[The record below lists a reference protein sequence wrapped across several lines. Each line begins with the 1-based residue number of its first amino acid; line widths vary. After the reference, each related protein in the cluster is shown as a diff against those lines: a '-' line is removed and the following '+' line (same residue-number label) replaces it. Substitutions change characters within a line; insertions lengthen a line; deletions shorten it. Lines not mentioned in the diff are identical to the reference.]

1 MLRKHCFV
9 GILFILLPAALC
21 AQYSVSDLPRLK
33 DYDSERA
40 SSYDHTGGNHDYV
53 SVDPGQTVTI
63 FDQDGP
69 GEIRHIWTTIP
80 GWSEIYVHQ
89 KVVLRAYWDGEKDPS
104 IETPIGNFFGYAFGN
119 PPVFQSALITV
130 NPVQALNS
138 YIPMPFRSHARITI
152 TNEGSKQITDYY
164 WNIDWVKLPSISP
177 DTAYFHAQYRQ
188 CTPCDGWYKGNF
200 YGNNF
205 DDARKDPRWKN
216 PLGENNYV
224 ILDAHGDGQF
234 VGVMMSVLNNQW
246 GAWNEGDDM
255 IFIDGEKT
263 PRINGTGGE
272 DYFNGAWGF
281 GPLYSTP
288 LVGIIEFTGEQP
300 GSRFTMYRWHLEA
313 PVRFHRSIKVTIE
326 DGQANLRSD
335 NIFTVAYWYQK
346 EPHTPFPPLPPVEK
360 RIPKIFATGGPGQ
373 DPQMK

>member
-1 MLRKHCFV
+1 MAKK
-9 GILFILLPAALC
+9 IPASKRR
-21 AQYSVSDLPRLK
+21 SV
-33 DYDSERA
+33 
-40 SSYDHTGGNHDYV
+40 T
-53 SVDPGQTVTI
+53 
-63 FDQDGP
+63 
-69 GEIRHIWTTIP
+69 
-80 GWSEIYVHQ
+80 
-89 KVVLRAYWDGEKDPS
+89 
-104 IETPIGNFFGYAFGN
+104 FFGLAFGV

-138 YIPMPFRSHARITI
+138 YFPMPFRTHARITI
-152 TNEGSKQITDYY
+152 TNEGSKQVTDYY
-164 WNIDWVKLPSISP
+164 WNIDWVKLPALSA

-188 CTPCDGWYKGNF
+188 CAPCQGWYKGNF
-200 YGNNF
+200 YGNDF
-205 DDARKDPRWKN
+205 ADAHQDPRWFNK
-216 PLGENNYV
+216 LGANNYV
-224 ILDAHGDGQF
+224 ILDAEGDGQF

-288 LVGIIEFTGEQP
+288 TVGIVEFTGEQP

-313 PVRFHRSIKVTIE
+313 PVRFHKSIKVTIE

-335 NIFTVAYWYQK
+335 NIYSVAYWYQK
-346 EPHTPFPPLPPVEK
+346 EPHAAYPLLPPVEK
-360 RIPKIFATGGPGQ
+360 RIPKIAPIGGPGQ
-373 DPQMK
+373 DPTMK